1 MSQGR
6 LIIITT
12 FLIIVCMVA
21 LGLGL
26 GFVLTKNKDNDP
38 TPCGK
43 VVTVPKT
50 LILTPPFLEPL
61 ILLGLPNLLKVF
73 IATPQYHLTPEAA
86 HKLACTLKLY
96 FSPLIFIKS

>member
-1 MSQGR
+1 MLQGR

-12 FLIIVCMVA
+12 FLIIACMVA

-43 VVTVPKT
+43 VVMVPKT

-73 IATPQYHLTPEAA
+73 IATPQYHLTP
-86 HKLACTLKLY
+86 
-96 FSPLIFIKS
+96 

>member
-6 LIIITT
+6 LIIITIFIT
-12 FLIIVCMVA
+12 IACIVA

-43 VVTVPKT
+43 DVTEPKT
-50 LILTPPFLEPL
+50 TD
-61 ILLGLPNLLKVF
+61 PNLTISGVSNPSWASSSIEGHYRYAAVSSDTGSFAQVGMYVKIVF
-73 IATPQYHLTPEAA
+73 
-86 HKLACTLKLY
+86 
-96 FSPLIFIKS
+96 